1 MKKLLSMLL
10 ALCLGL
16 SLAACGS
23 DPEPTTVPTTQSTSA
38 PTSAPTTA
46 PTEPSAPE
54 TTEPPAEEVV
64 HDIPMTAISITEQT
78 EVTNGKDGTP
88 VFEYTY
94 QNIRLVLPDP
104 EMAMTVN
111 LDILNRID
119 ATRAAATDLMN
130 DAVAAEPRYP
140 YSLSV
145 IYEPQ
150 RTDSSVLSFFGR
162 QTVYSGGST
171 LHSGHG
177 LTYDLT
183 TGKVLT
189 LADVLVSGVT
199 ADVICPLV
207 IDALSA
213 LPEEYYLF
221 SDYSV
226 TVEDRFS
233 GDFLADESWHLSD
246 AGLCFTFAPYEVA
259 PYSTGFVHAV
269 IPYEQLTG
277 ILNDAWFPPEQV
289 TPNGKLEVL
298 PFSQEDAAQ
307 FEQFA
312 ELYLDRE
319 GGSYLLHSTG
329 LIYDLVVE
337 SGFWNMDGTAFTPEQ
352 TVFAASSLVP
362 SDAVMVQTD
371 IPDTLPHLRI
381 TYTAAEGTVT
391 VYLSA
396 SGEDGS
402 PLLLTY

>member
-1 MKKLLSMLL
+1 MKKLLTIIL

-16 SLAACGS
+16 SLTACGS
-23 DPEPTTVPTTQSTSA
+23 EPEPNTDPTTQPTTA
-38 PTSAPTTA
+38 PTGTPTTA
-46 PTEPSAPE
+46 PTEPSVPD
-54 TTEPPAEEVV
+54 TTEPPVIEVV

-104 EMAMTVN
+104 EMTMSVN

-119 ATRAAATDLMN
+119 ATRSAATDLMN
-130 DAVAAEPRYP
+130 DAVAAAPQYP
-140 YSLSV
+140 YSLSI

-150 RTDSSVLSFFGR
+150 RVDTSVLSLFGR
-162 QTVYSGGST
+162 KTVYSGGSAI
-171 LHSGHG
+171 HFGHG
-177 LTYDLT
+177 LTYDLA
-183 TGKVLT
+183 TGKALS

-207 IDALSA
+207 IDVLAA

-233 GDFLADESWHLSD
+233 GDFLTDECWHLSD

-259 PYSTGFVHAV
+259 PNSTGFVHAV
-269 IPYEQLTG
+269 IPYEKLTG
-277 ILNDAWFPPEQV
+277 ILNDAWFPPERV
-289 TPNGKLEVL
+289 TPNGVLEVL
-298 PFSQEDAAQ
+298 PFVEDATQ
-307 FEQFA
+307 FDQFV
-312 ELYLDRE
+312 ELHLDRM

-329 LIYDLVVE
+329 LIYDLVIA
-337 SGFWNMDGTAFTPEQ
+337 SGFWNMDGTVFTPEQ
-352 TVFAASSLVP
+352 TVFSASSLVP
-362 SDAVMVQTD
+362 SDAIRIQTD

-381 TYTAAEGTVT
+381 TYTAAEGTIT

>member
-1 MKKLLSMLL
+1 MKKTLSLIL

-16 SLAACGS
+16 TLAACGS
-23 DPEPTTVPTTQSTSA
+23 EPEPTTVPTTA
-38 PTSAPTTA
+38 PTSAPTVPPTDA

-54 TTEPPAEEVV
+54 TTEPTVADVV
-64 HDIPMTAISITEQT
+64 HDLPMTAISITQQT
-78 EVTNGKDGTP
+78 EITNGKDGTP

-119 ATRAAATDLMN
+119 ATRSDATELMN
-130 DAVAAEPRYP
+130 DAVSADPQYP
-140 YSLSV
+140 YTFSI

-150 RTDSSVLSFFGR
+150 RSDSTVLSLFGR
-162 QTVYSGGST
+162 QTVFSGGSV

-177 LTYDLT
+177 LTYDLSN
-183 TGKVLT
+183 GGVLT
-189 LADVLVSGVT
+189 LADVLVSGTT

-207 IDALSA
+207 NDALSA

-221 SDYSV
+221 VDYTV
-226 TVEDRFS
+226 VVEDRFA
-233 GDFLADESWHLSD
+233 GDFLSDESWHLSD
-246 AGLCFTFAPYEVA
+246 EGLCFTFSPYEVA
-259 PYSTGFVHAV
+259 PNSTGFVHAV
-269 IPYEQLTG
+269 IPYEKLNG
-277 ILNDAWFPPEQV
+277 ILKDSWFPQERIV
-289 TPNGKLEVL
+289 PNGQLEVL
-298 PFSQEDAAQ
+298 LFSQADAAR

-329 LIYDLVVE
+329 LIYDLVIE
-337 SGFWNMDGTAFTPEQ
+337 SGCWNMDGTVFTPEQ
-352 TVFAASSLVP
+352 TVFAAGSLVS
-362 SDAVMVQTD
+362 SDAVMIQAD

-381 TYTAAEGTVT
+381 TYTGAEGTVT
-391 VYLSA
+391 AYLSA
-396 SGEDGS
+396 SGEDGT